1 MALKKIATYDDLN
14 TSFTKKELWNAFVR
28 SFINPNQCPV
38 SKDIKSNYLAAFNGT
53 YEDNQCVAYDD
64 IISLGSSTQKSYTL
78 RIQNYALA
86 LIGVTA
92 TGCTLNGVNWTINY
106 GDGTSATQS
115 SDSMFTYLLSNNLF
129 VFPQTVTT
137 LDGDGSIVF
146 DIRNASA
153 TIWFSDGTTSV
164 FDSSNIAVS
173 LSGSVYTI
181 KVGVLNPNPPEPE
194 PDTGTTTTA
203 TVTFEAE
210 LPAYGYYTLFDVVAQ
225 LDSTDNDVPQSLNSW
240 VMPVPPYNPSS
251 SSLPSFVLRD
261 VPIGSTVYYKV
272 TQGGYMAQIG
282 QVGYYKTSSN
292 SSATQIGLQSTTLS
306 DNLWNSVTVLQSVVS
321 VTIKMTTLLPNTPNL

>member
-1 MALKKIATYDDLN
+1 MALKKIATYGDLN
-14 TSFTKKELWNAFVR
+14 TSFTKKELWNAFAR
-28 SFINPNQCPV
+28 AFANLNQCPV
-38 SKDIKSNYLAAFNGT
+38 SKDIKSNYLVEFNST

-64 IISLGSSTQKSYTL
+64 ITSLGSLTEKSYTL

-86 LIGVTA
+86 LIGTTA

-106 GDGTSATQS
+106 GDGTSVTQS
-115 SDSMFTYLLSNNLF
+115 SDSVFNYILTDNLF

-146 DIRNASA
+146 DTSNASA

-164 FDSSNIAVS
+164 FNSSSIMVS

-181 KVGVLNPNPPEPE
+181 KVGVLNPNPPEP
-194 PDTGTTTTA
+194 DTGITTTA

-210 LPAYGYYTLFDVVAQ
+210 LPAYGYYTLFDVVTQ

-240 VMPVPPYNPSS
+240 VMPVPPYNPGS

-282 QVGYYKTSSN
+282 QVGYYKSS
-292 SSATQIGLQSTTLS
+292 SSSSSQIALQSTTLS

-321 VTIKMTTLLPNTPNL
+321 VTIKMTRLLTN